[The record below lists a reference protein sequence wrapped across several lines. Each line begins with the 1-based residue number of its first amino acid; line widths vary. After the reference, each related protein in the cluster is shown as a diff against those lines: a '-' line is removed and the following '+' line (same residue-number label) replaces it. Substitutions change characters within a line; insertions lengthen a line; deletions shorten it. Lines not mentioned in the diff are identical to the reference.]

1 MPKGDPGASGEAGEV
16 PGGLEGG
23 FGVKGYIELGTSDNP
38 SYMREDSVG
47 ELATVTAIVFDCDGV
62 LIDVSEAYRKA
73 VAETAFRITEGF
85 TCIRLP
91 EDLIDVGVFHAFKK
105 TGGFNNDWDLT
116 YAIIAHIISRL
127 PRRTLNQLDEA
138 AGASLG
144 FDDPKGRLGYIANKV
159 EKGPLPALAELK
171 QGLLDYAGRLDET
184 GVSSIDENLDQPL
197 GINLRRAL
205 GCPRSAGGDLIPTLF
220 EQLFCGTELY
230 EETFGAK
237 PSFDEAGRGFV
248 EEIAPET
255 MERLTRQL
263 GGPHFGIASGSMATP
278 ARYVLGETLDEMNP
292 EAQVWMDDVDRAEE
306 ETGAGNLGKPNPFSL
321 TNASRALEPFE
332 KALYVGDTM
341 ADLIMVKR
349 ACEEDPRYLFAGVY
363 RYAGSDEAALKGFLD
378 EGADIVAPSVNE
390 LPMILEY
397 VRGEKI

>member
-1 MPKGDPGASGEAGEV
+1 M
-16 PGGLEGG
+16 
-23 FGVKGYIELGTSDNP
+23 KGYIELGTADNQ
-38 SYMREDSVG
+38 SYIREDIVG
-47 ELATVTAIVFDCDGV
+47 ELAAVNAIVFDCDGV

-73 VAETAFRITEGF
+73 VAETASRITEAF
-85 TCIRLP
+85 TGIRLP
-91 EDLIDVGVFHAFKK
+91 EDLIDGGVFHAFKK

-116 YAIIAHIISRL
+116 YAIIAYVISRL
-127 PRRTLNQLDEA
+127 PRKNFNQLDKA
-138 AGASLG
+138 AEASLG
-144 FDDPKGRLGYIANKV
+144 FDDPNERLGYIANKV

-171 QGLLDYAGRLDET
+171 QGLLDCAGRLDET
-184 GVSSIDENLDQPL
+184 GVVSIDENLDQTP
-197 GINLRRAL
+197 GANLRRAL

-220 EQLFCGTELY
+220 EQLFCGTDLY

-248 EEIAPET
+248 EESRIIIAPET
-255 MERLTRQL
+255 LERLAGQL
-263 GGPHFGIASGSMATP
+263 GSPRFGIASGSMATP
-278 ARYVLGETLDEMNP
+278 ARHVLGETLDEMNP
-292 EAQVWMDDVDRAEE
+292 EAQVWMDDVDIAEE
-306 ETGAGNLGKPNPFSL
+306 ETGEDNLSKPNPFSL

-378 EGADIVAPSVNE
+378 EGADIVTPSVNE

>member
-1 MPKGDPGASGEAGEV
+1 M
-16 PGGLEGG
+16 
-23 FGVKGYIELGTSDNP
+23 KGYIELGTADNQ
-38 SYMREDSVG
+38 SYIREDIVG
-47 ELATVTAIVFDCDGV
+47 ELAAVNAIVFDCDGV
-62 LIDVSEAYRKA
+62 LIDVSESYRKA
-73 VAETAFRITEGF
+73 VAETASRITEAF
-85 TCIRLP
+85 TGIRLP
-91 EDLIDVGVFHAFKK
+91 EDLIDGGVFHAFKK

-116 YAIIAHIISRL
+116 YAIIAYVISRL
-127 PRRTLNQLDEA
+127 PRKNFNQLDKAAEA
-138 AGASLG
+138 SIG
-144 FDDPKGRLGYIANKV
+144 FDDPNERLGYIANKV
-159 EKGPLPALAELK
+159 EKSPLPALAELK

-184 GVSSIDENLDQPL
+184 GVVSIDENLDQTP
-197 GINLRRAL
+197 GANLRRAL

-230 EETFGAK
+230 EETFRAK

-248 EEIAPET
+248 EESRIIIAPET
-255 MERLTRQL
+255 LERLAGQL
-263 GGPHFGIASGSMATP
+263 GGPRFGIASGSMATP

-306 ETGAGNLGKPNPFSL
+306 ETGEDNLSKPNPFSL

-363 RYAGSDEAALKGFLD
+363 RHAGSDEAALKGFLD
-378 EGADIVAPSVNE
+378 EGADVVAPSVNE

>member
-1 MPKGDPGASGEAGEV
+1 M
-16 PGGLEGG
+16 
-23 FGVKGYIELGTSDNP
+23 KGYIELGTADNQ
-38 SYMREDSVG
+38 SYIREDTVG
-47 ELATVTAIVFDCDGV
+47 ELSAVNAIVFDCDGV

-73 VAETAFRITEGF
+73 VAETASRITEAF
-85 TCIRLP
+85 TGIRFP
-91 EDLIDVGVFHAFKK
+91 EDLIDGGVFHAFKK

-116 YAIIAHIISRL
+116 YAIIAYVISRL
-127 PRRTLNQLDEA
+127 PRKNFNQLDKA
-138 AGASLG
+138 AEASLG
-144 FDDPKGRLGYIANKV
+144 FDDPNERLGYIANKV

-171 QGLLDYAGRLDET
+171 QGLLDFAGRLDET
-184 GVSSIDENLDQPL
+184 GVVSIDENLDQPP
-197 GINLRRAL
+197 GANLRRAL

-220 EQLFCGTELY
+220 EQLFCGTDLY

-248 EEIAPET
+248 EESRIIIAPET
-255 MERLTRQL
+255 LERLAGQL
-263 GGPHFGIASGSMATP
+263 GSPRFGIASGSMATP
-278 ARYVLGETLDEMNP
+278 ARHVLGETLDEMNP

-306 ETGAGNLGKPNPFSL
+306 ETGEENLSKPNPFSL

-390 LPMILEY
+390 LPSILEY